1 MASDGTKLVSVIIP
15 VWNGQETIDRA
26 ISSALQ
32 QEGVDVEVVV
42 TDDCSTDNTA
52 SIVQGF
58 GDSRVRYGKTSKN
71 SGPSA
76 ARNLGL
82 ATARGAYIS
91 VLDADDYFEPGRM
104 QRLVG
109 VLENSDAA
117 LVADNMT
124 LLNATTG
131 EKSRYLENCDN
142 KEPRRIS
149 LDEYFVENRLFDSRR
164 AFGYMKPVFRA
175 DFIKNNNLSYDETLR
190 IGEDFCLVSEIMA
203 LGGQFLLVSEPGY
216 VYTIWQTNSTS
227 GRMKIAPIET
237 MIAADNRFREKY
249 FQKLTAKEKDAA
261 NLRRRTLDEGLA
273 YIKALN
279 ALKARKLVDAGKALA
294 GAPTALRH
302 LKMTL
307 RTYWRRL
314 AHA

>member
-131 EKSRYLENCDN
+131 EKSR
-142 KEPRRIS
+142 
-149 LDEYFVENRLFDSRR
+149 
-164 AFGYMKPVFRA
+164 
-175 DFIKNNNLSYDETLR
+175 
-190 IGEDFCLVSEIMA
+190 
-203 LGGQFLLVSEPGY
+203 
-216 VYTIWQTNSTS
+216 
-227 GRMKIAPIET
+227 
-237 MIAADNRFREKY
+237 
-249 FQKLTAKEKDAA
+249 
-261 NLRRRTLDEGLA
+261 
-273 YIKALN
+273 
-279 ALKARKLVDAGKALA
+279 
-294 GAPTALRH
+294 
-302 LKMTL
+302 
-307 RTYWRRL
+307 
-314 AHA
+314 

>member
-1 MASDGTKLVSVIIP
+1 
-15 VWNGQETIDRA
+15 
-26 ISSALQ
+26 
-32 QEGVDVEVVV
+32 
-42 TDDCSTDNTA
+42 
-52 SIVQGF
+52 
-58 GDSRVRYGKTSKN
+58 
-71 SGPSA
+71 
-76 ARNLGL
+76 
-82 ATARGAYIS
+82 
-91 VLDADDYFEPGRM
+91 
-104 QRLVG
+104 
-109 VLENSDAA
+109 
-117 LVADNMT
+117 
-124 LLNATTG
+124 
-131 EKSRYLENCDN
+131 
-142 KEPRRIS
+142 
-149 LDEYFVENRLFDSRR
+149 
-164 AFGYMKPVFRA
+164 MKPVFRA

-249 FQKLTAKEKDAA
+249 FQKLTAEEKDAA